1 MKEAIVLLLSTLLIA
16 VVSYFVM
23 NWLWLQTLLMAY
35 PEIIFA
41 LVLINI
47 LLGKWT

>member
-1 MKEAIVLLLSTLLIA
+1 
-16 VVSYFVM
+16 
-23 NWLWLQTLLMAY
+23 LWLQTLLMAY

-47 LLGKWT
+47 LLGKWTWMRLIEYMRFKVLINKLGK